1 MGLGTVILVANV
13 ALIWLYTLSCH
24 SCRHAVGG
32 RLRHFSKHPVR
43 YKAWKFVGKL
53 NNRHM
58 QLAWASLIS
67 VALADFYVYLVASGA
82 FDDPRL
88 F

>member
-1 MGLGTVILVANV
+1 
-13 ALIWLYTLSCH
+13 
-24 SCRHAVGG
+24 
-32 RLRHFSKHPVR
+32 
-43 YKAWKFVGKL
+43 
-53 NNRHM
+53 M
-58 QLAWASLIS
+58 QLAWASLFS